1 MKKKIVITAMAL
13 LFSFAVTSGTVEEV
27 QAITTVPNMSVA
39 EENTLSEGI
48 IEPRGQYLQ
57 KGISSLGKIGKGKI
71 KVTGTTIA
79 QKTVADIKVSVMI
92 EREVKGKWVSYTSWR
107 ASDKNTHSITSSKI
121 LKVPR
126 GYYYRVR
133 SVHSAN
139 SDVGDSNT
147 NAIYVD

>member
-1 MKKKIVITAMAL
+1 MKKKIIITAIAL
-13 LFSFAVTSGTVEEV
+13 LFAFTVTSGAVEEV
-27 QAITTVPNMSVA
+27 QAVTDVQNMSGV
-39 EENTLSEGI
+39 EENTFSEGV

-71 KVTGTTIA
+71 KVSGTTIA
-79 QKTVADIKVSVMI
+79 QKTVSDIKVSVMI
-92 EREVKGKWVSYTSWR
+92 EREVKGKWLSYTSWR
-107 ASDKNTHSITSSKI
+107 ASDKNTHSLTSSKI

-147 NAIYVD
+147 SAVYVD

>member
-13 LFSFAVTSGTVEEV
+13 LFSFAVTSGTVGEV

-79 QKTVADIKVSVMI
+79 QKTVAEIKVSVMV
-92 EREVKGKWVSYTSWR
+92 EREVKGDWVSYTSWS
-107 ASDKNTHSITSSKI
+107 ASDKNTHFLTTSKT

-133 SVHSAN
+133 SIHSAN
-139 SDVGDSNT
+139 SDGGHSNT

>member
-1 MKKKIVITAMAL
+1 MRKKIVISVIAL
-13 LFSFAVTSGTVEEV
+13 LLSFATVSGTVEEV
-27 QAITTVPNMSVA
+27 QAVVNVQNMPA
-39 EENTLSEGI
+39 TEENKLSEGV

-57 KGISSLGKIGKGKI
+57 KGISSLGQIGKGKI
-71 KVTGTTIA
+71 KVSGTTIA
-79 QKTVADIKVSVMI
+79 QKTVSKIKVSVMI
-92 EREVKGKWVSYTSWR
+92 ERQVKGDWLSYTSWN
-107 ASDKNTHSITSSKI
+107 ASDTNTHFLKSEKI